1 VTFKLMLAATAILFI
16 LSCALVPETPV
27 KTIEKAEAMQN
38 KTWEKLLD
46 PDRAAKVQVV
56 LRVRLLKRE
65 GSDKVGWDKVKLLGV
80 IKNESS
86 FKFGEEFEVSHDS
99 GEPGVP
105 DGESTIYLE
114 PYSKTSPGLWRLLG
128 GSGRSGAS
136 HQSPPTESK

>member
-1 VTFKLMLAATAILFI
+1 VTVKLILAATAILFI
-16 LSCALVPETPV
+16 VSCGLVSETPV
-27 KTIEKAEAMQN
+27 DTIEKAEAMQN
-38 KTWEKLLD
+38 KSWEKLLD

-65 GSDKVGWDKVKLLGV
+65 GSDKVGWDKVKLVGV

-86 FKFGEEFEVSHDS
+86 FKFGQEFEIAHDS

-114 PYSKTSPGLWRLLG
+114 PYGKASPGLWKLLG

-136 HQSPPTESK
+136 HQSPATESK